1 MDRLKVRLATVDDSV
16 AIWTLISD
24 YYARRGA
31 PTQTREAGTWYVV
44 ENANGVIHAAQ
55 NRADTDTDA
64 RWILDTYAFDTRAG
78 KRALATIISNSYEE
92 ADRDNVTLLGV
103 SELDN
108 LAIAAIQHH
117 HGWTDVGILRR
128 REPNAPRRALGK
140 VS

>member
-1 MDRLKVRLATVDDSV
+1 MDRLKVRLATLDDSA
-16 AIWTLISD
+16 AIWALICD
-24 YYARRGA
+24 YYTRRGTA
-31 PTQTREAGTWYVV
+31 TQTRDAGTWYVV
-44 ENANGVIHAAQ
+44 ENASGVIHAAQ
-55 NRADTDTDA
+55 NRADTNA
-64 RWILDTYAFDTRAG
+64 GERWILDTYAFDTRAG